1 MFCLARLGRHRNLIP
16 GFPDSEVSKC
26 EEPWRTPGRNV
37 KAYHGRM
44 EKTANAK
51 KQHSDRAMEIINQLG
66 EEYAAWFG
74 WTSGLGRN
82 VALCEYILEITESD
96 HLHDEWLMTAREAFL
111 KWKHDHC
118 IDTTPPPNLRAQW
131 RFRPASYAWQR
142 RLGG

>member
-1 MFCLARLGRHRNLIP
+1 MEQQIASPGPGRPPAALLQPGHRHSVFSAISGLPNFSTMFCLARLGRHRNLIP

-74 WTSGLGRN
+74 
-82 VALCEYILEITESD
+82 
-96 HLHDEWLMTAREAFL
+96 
-111 KWKHDHC
+111 
-118 IDTTPPPNLRAQW
+118 
-131 RFRPASYAWQR
+131 
-142 RLGG
+142 